1 MRPVYHYPGAPP
13 LVRFAWT
20 PKTPNVRRTLS
31 VRPSSPPLLQLYAGV
46 DLEAFRTFGCHPC
59 SRTKWPPSLSLGA
72 ASEYDRSGQS
82 QVSQLAASRVDK
94 RPART
99 AMMRPACRPV
109 TRSTPRALRRT
120 LAAGWARSP
129 DPRTP
134 SGPKPRWFTRTKSPE
149 PATREPALLRP
160 EHRHVRHSPSSV
172 EAQLPILTC
181 THTCCHEHTQMNHG
195 NAPRQSHT
203 FVSNQRAA
211 RTRDEDTSLG
221 FRAFQR
227 NQTRES
233 SHAGLPHRQRPLSGF
248 PTLSAVFPRVSLW
261 LCFKPLPLVGFTAF
275 RAFPTETSR
284 NASRHPFALLSLRA
298 MCTGRDFVLY
308 ETVLIGAGRFPA

>member
-1 MRPVYHYPGAPP
+1 
-13 LVRFAWT
+13 
-20 PKTPNVRRTLS
+20 
-31 VRPSSPPLLQLYAGV
+31 
-46 DLEAFRTFGCHPC
+46 
-59 SRTKWPPSLSLGA
+59 
-72 ASEYDRSGQS
+72 
-82 QVSQLAASRVDK
+82 
-94 RPART
+94 
-99 AMMRPACRPV
+99 MMRPACRPV

-181 THTCCHEHTQMNHG
+181 MHTCCHEHTQTSHG

-203 FVSNQRAA
+203 FVSDQRAA

-233 SHAGLPHRQRPLSGF
+233 SHAGLPHRHRPLSGF
-248 PTLSAVFPRVSLW
+248 PTLSAVCSSRV
-261 LCFKPLPLVGFTAF
+261 LVALFQATSARRLLGLQSFFHRYQPECLSAPF
-275 RAFPTETSR
+275 CSPVIAGDVHRSRFRPVQDSPEPCRAFPRLTPEPCSGSVFDTSPTSGLVVE
-284 NASRHPFALLSLRA
+284 AAALLAFIPSEVCWFVWSARHEPPLVYFRSSRTMRRTA
-298 MCTGRDFVLY
+298 PARFGPCTSGY
-308 ETVLIGAGRFPA
+308 